1 MSVQVFAV
9 NQPDLK
15 SFPMPERFRH
25 EVTFFALDRHPDGS
39 ALSEGEWWIDL
50 NEATQV
56 LEDGVVRLASPL
68 DSHSRAE
75 IELSE
80 EQEAWLE
87 WVVAQRVE
95 RVRLV

>member
-1 MSVQVFAV
+1 MSVQVFATD
-9 NQPDLK
+9 QPELK
-15 SFPMPERFRH
+15 PFPMPERFRH

-50 NEATQV
+50 EEAARV
-56 LEDGVVRLASPL
+56 LEEGVVRLVSPL
-68 DSHSRAE
+68 DSDSRAE

-80 EQEAWLE
+80 EQEGWLE
-87 WVVAQRVE
+87 WVVQHRVE